1 MSSVMRT
8 PSACAS
14 WIAAVRLSWPS
25 IVVGCAE
32 SQSSVIRFSVMP
44 TSFISS

>member
-1 MSSVMRT
+1 MSSVTRT

-14 WIAAVRLSWPS
+14 WIAAASSASPL

-44 TSFISS
+44 TSFIAS